1 MVPSDQKV
9 RRRDA
14 EMLKP
19 LIVVASAVCASLAAC
34 AAAAGVG
41 GAWTTPLPAEAA
53 SVRVAKAA
61 DGHFWTRA
69 LVDGRSVDVLV
80 DTGAS
85 AVALTPADAR
95 ALGVAPERLRYD
107 RAVVTAAGRVRAAP
121 VTLARLSV
129 GSVEVREVPALVVD
143 RGLERSLLGM
153 SFLGRLKGF
162 SADAGGLT
170 LVR

>member
-1 MVPSDQKV
+1 MPKSLV
-9 RRRDA
+9 
-14 EMLKP
+14 
-19 LIVVASAVCASLAAC
+19 VVAGAVAASLAAC
-34 AAAAGVG
+34 AAAAGVSVAWAAAPAPVPAAAAG
-41 GAWTTPLPAEAA
+41 GPA
-53 SVRVAKAA
+53 VRVAKAA
-61 DGHFWTRA
+61 DGHYWTRA
-69 LVDGRSVDVLV
+69 SADGRGVDVLV

-85 AVALTPADAR
+85 TVALTPGDAR
-95 ALGVAPERLRYD
+95 ALGLAPERLRYD

-162 SADAGGLT
+162 SADADGLT

>member
-1 MVPSDQKV
+1 
-9 RRRDA
+9 
-14 EMLKP
+14 MLKP
-19 LIVVASAVCASLAAC
+19 VLVIASAAC
-34 AAAAGVG
+34 AALIAAAATAGVG
-41 GAWTTPLPAEAA
+41 SAWTTVSPAPGPA
-53 SVRVAKAA
+53 VRVAKAA

-69 LVDGRSVDVLV
+69 TADGRGVDVLV

-95 ALGVAPERLRYD
+95 GMGVRPEALAYD
-107 RAVVTAAGRVRAAP
+107 RTVVTAAGRARAAP
-121 VTLARLSV
+121 VTIARLSV
-129 GSVEVREVPALVVD
+129 GPVEVRDVPALVVEH
-143 RGLERSLLGM
+143 GLERSLLGM

>member
-1 MVPSDQKV
+1 
-9 RRRDA
+9 
-14 EMLKP
+14 MLKP
-19 LIVVASAVCASLAAC
+19 LIVVFCAVTASLVAC

-41 GAWTTPLPAEAA
+41 GVWSAPAAPGA

-69 LVDGRSVDVLV
+69 VADGRGMDVLV

-95 ALGVAPERLRYD
+95 ALGLAPERLRYD
-107 RAVVTAAGRVRAAP
+107 RGVVTAAGRVRAAP
-121 VTLARLSV
+121 VTLARLAV
-129 GSVEVREVPALVVD
+129 GAVEVRDVPALVVD

-162 SADAGGLT
+162 SADADGLT

>member
-1 MVPSDQKV
+1 
-9 RRRDA
+9 
-14 EMLKP
+14 MLKP
-19 LIVVASAVCASLAAC
+19 LLVVSSAVCASLIAC
-34 AAAAGVG
+34 AATAAVSR
-41 GAWTTPLPAEAA
+41 AWPAPSEPSV

-69 LVDGRSVDVLV
+69 TTDAAGVDVLV

-85 AVALTPADAR
+85 SVALTAADAR
-95 ALGVAPERLRYD
+95 ALGLAPERLAYD

-121 VTLARLSV
+121 VTLARLAV
-129 GSVEVREVPALVVD
+129 GAVEVRDVPAVVVEH
-143 RGLERSLLGM
+143 GLERSLLGM

-162 SADAGGLT
+162 SADARGLT